1 MSNIIHY
8 LDDFFTIGS
17 PHTVECISNLT
28 ALRTAFDVL
37 GVPLDVHKT
46 VGPATSIIFL
56 GVNLDSCNLQLSL
69 LEEKL
74 RDLKALIQ
82 SWVGRKVT
90 TARDLK
96 SLVGKLENAC
106 KVVCPGRS
114 FPRRMIDLL
123 WGVKSN
129 RRLVR
134 FKFVLSLGPAV
145 VAPLSIRLEWHV
157 SVGWKIPRVSPA
169 RCGGS
174 L

>member
-28 ALRTAFDVL
+28 ALCTAFDVL

-82 SWVGRKVT
+82 S
-90 TARDLK
+90 
-96 SLVGKLENAC
+96 
-106 KVVCPGRS
+106 
-114 FPRRMIDLL
+114 
-123 WGVKSN
+123 
-129 RRLVR
+129 
-134 FKFVLSLGPAV
+134 
-145 VAPLSIRLEWHV
+145 
-157 SVGWKIPRVSPA
+157 
-169 RCGGS
+169 
-174 L
+174 